1 MKRAA
6 SVLLCALIFVDS
18 AHAEGPA
25 GDAERYWPQW
35 RGPTATGVAPYGK
48 PPVEWSET
56 RNVRWKVE
64 IPGRGNA
71 TPIVWG
77 DRVYVQ
83 TAVKTDEMVE
93 PKKSVERPRG
103 ERPRRPERDRTGRD
117 RPGREGPGRDRPGRR
132 GHNWMGSVQ
141 PTHIYEFTIL
151 ALDRRTGE
159 IVWQKALTK
168 KLPHEGGHKDGS
180 QASNSPVTDGEHLI
194 AHFGSRGLYGLD
206 MYGNVLWQKDL
217 GEMQTRM
224 GFGEG
229 SSPALYGDTVV
240 VNWDHEGQSFIVA
253 LDKRTGEKLWK
264 VDRDEHTSWATPV
277 VVVVDG
283 KPQVMTSATGLIRSY
298 DLSTGELIWQCGGM
312 TMNVIPSLVYDKGLV
327 CAMSGFRGNA
337 LVAIRLAGAKG
348 DISDSPAVVWRYDKK
363 GTPYVPS
370 PLLYGGALY
379 FLDNNRAI
387 LSCLDAK
394 TGKQHYTKQRLEGLH
409 GVFASPVGAADR
421 VYIVG
426 RGGKTAV
433 VRHDTK
439 FELLATNTLEDSFS
453 ASPAIVDGEIYL
465 RGLKGC
471 FKTHEFADETNAKD
485 SMEAILW
492 HSNLFP
498 IVCGKRSI
506 HSCRPRRPSPR
517 EVGRACQTEPA

>member
-1 MKRAA
+1 MKLAA
-6 SVLLCALIFVDS
+6 SILLVALIFVGS

-35 RGPTATGVAPYGK
+35 RGPTATGVAPHGK
-48 PPVEWSET
+48 PPTQWSET
-56 RNVRWKVE
+56 NNVRWKVE

-83 TAVKTDEMVE
+83 TAVKTDEKVE
-93 PKKSVERPRG
+93 PKESAERTRG
-103 ERPRRPERDRTGRD
+103 ERSPRPRRDRTGRDRPRREGSDRDRIDRDRPGREGPVRD

-141 PTHIYEFTIL
+141 PTHIHEFMML

-180 QASNSPVTDGEHLI
+180 QASNSPVTDGEYLI

-206 MYGNVLWQKDL
+206 MYGNVLWQKDF

-253 LDKRTGEKLWK
+253 LDKKTGEQLWK

-283 KPQVMTSATGLIRSY
+283 KPQVITGATGFIRSY
-298 DLSTGELIWQCGGM
+298 DLSTGELIWQCSGL
-312 TMNVIPSLVYDKGLV
+312 TTNVIPSLVHDKELV
-327 CAMSGFRGNA
+327 YAMSGFRGNA
-337 LVAIRLAGAKG
+337 LLAIRFAGAEG
-348 DISDSPAVVWRYDKK
+348 DITDSPAVVWRYDKK
-363 GTPYVPS
+363 GTSYVPS
-370 PLLYGGALY
+370 PLLHGGALY

-394 TGKQHYTKQRLEGLH
+394 TGKQHYTKQRLEGLQ
-409 GVFASPVGAADR
+409 GVYASPVGAADR

-426 RGGKTAV
+426 RGGKTVV
-433 VRHDTK
+433 VRQGTK
-439 FELLATNTLEDSFS
+439 FEVLATNTLEDSFT

-465 RGLKGC
+465 RGLKHLYCIAG
-471 FKTHEFADETNAKD
+471 E
-485 SMEAILW
+485 
-492 HSNLFP
+492 
-498 IVCGKRSI
+498 
-506 HSCRPRRPSPR
+506 
-517 EVGRACQTEPA
+517 